1 MKKRPNMTSAALKKL
16 DCGIRG
22 QKLTAKNTAKI
33 GLNFCKLTFL
43 ADK

>member
-22 QKLTAKNTAKI
+22 QKLVKI
-33 GLNFCKLTFL
+33 LQKL
-43 ADK
+43 A